1 MRIIIRYRQRSS
13 RAWAGSGWSKVATQL
28 ALRMSRGAIRSGA
41 LPTAALPNGEL
52 PRKHRFPSITLG
64 QHQLN
69 FSARWAT
76 QPPAKACAFERRSD
90 TGKAR
95 TVFDALSLQQR
106 QCKGAM
112 EDVTGRQCV
121 YDRHDWRL
129 HVTDGAL
136 IKPEVAQFAAART
149 DMATRVRQLTAPC
162 RQNFQ

>member
-112 EDVTGRQCV
+112 EDVTGNF
-121 YDRHDWRL
+121 L
-129 HVTDGAL
+129 
-136 IKPEVAQFAAART
+136 AAAG
-149 DMATRVRQLTAPC
+149 LTTSALAPGGLAAGAALA
-162 RQNFQ
+162 RRGWLVWLDE